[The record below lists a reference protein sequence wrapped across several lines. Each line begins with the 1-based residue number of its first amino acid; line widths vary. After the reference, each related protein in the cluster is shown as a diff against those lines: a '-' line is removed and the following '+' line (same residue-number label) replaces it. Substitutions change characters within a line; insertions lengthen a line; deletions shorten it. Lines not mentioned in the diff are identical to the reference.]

1 MYTHIEI
8 LAVLVINKSEVR
20 FEARDDLI
28 CKLILKL
35 MYFKKEIQIALSFS
49 FVVLHSTFL
58 LYFMQF
64 DQSENFFTDGV
75 QVNLHVRSS
84 NLAILCNIL
93 EKDGQIKS
101 KRL

>member
-1 MYTHIEI
+1 VKAGRGIYDCDHESATTARSARSTNTRHPVLSRIKLVPFF
-8 LAVLVINKSEVR
+8 LAREFDGFHPHSLLVESK
-20 FEARDDLI
+20 
-28 CKLILKL
+28 
-35 MYFKKEIQIALSFS
+35 
-49 FVVLHSTFL
+49 
-58 LYFMQF
+58 F
-64 DQSENFFTDGV
+64 DQRENFFTDGV